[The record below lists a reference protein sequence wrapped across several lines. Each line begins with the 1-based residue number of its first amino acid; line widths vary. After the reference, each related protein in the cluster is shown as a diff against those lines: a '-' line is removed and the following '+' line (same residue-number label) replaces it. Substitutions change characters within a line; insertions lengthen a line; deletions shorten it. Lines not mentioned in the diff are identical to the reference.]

1 MASESIKLW
10 SESSPDLGTPE
21 LVVMMKIHGV
31 VAVSCSAAGV
41 TVVAVRE
48 ARGRGLSGSSDVAG
62 DLEERKRR
70 RRLVGEQSA
79 AGAARW

>member
-1 MASESIKLW
+1 M
-10 SESSPDLGTPE
+10 E
-21 LVVMMKIHGV
+21 LKGSGNGIVIVNLVIAGV

>member
-1 MASESIKLW
+1 M
-10 SESSPDLGTPE
+10 E
-21 LVVMMKIHGV
+21 LKGSGNGIVIGNLVIAGV